1 MKENLELEYNSSFEM
16 HLESTIRYAGLI
28 GADSHFPFL
37 KKVGYAGIGIN
48 LFMLLLDLFSKGKTS
63 LIGLLLSAAGFLFSL
78 FLIFYRRLWIRGM
91 ESVMKKSGWE
101 PELGKLS
108 VNADGMIPDRIL
120 PSVNK
125 K

>member
-91 ESVMKKSGWE
+91 ESIMKKSGWE

-108 VNADGMIPDRIL
+108 VNADGMIPDIL
-120 PSVNK
+120 
-125 K
+125 